1 MARFRVYKS
10 PLRQFLMGLAG
21 LFLLLAMIDI
31 LWAHRITLEPETN
44 DAGARTQRGDSRL
57 LQDIV
62 VGTAFFLAGG
72 ALVVVALGGLANPR
86 PVADVGDDGIRLRI
100 RGGRRPASIGWDEIV
115 EIRSA
120 REPGDGPDT
129 RPLLLVLLARPEA
142 WPEEFWG
149 ARRTGPW
156 LIVDADSWNKPPDEV
171 VMHARL
177 AMDTWRRTAGA
188 DVDP

>member
-1 MARFRVYKS
+1 MARFRVHKS

-44 DAGARTQRGDSRL
+44 DAGDRTHRGNSRL

-62 VGTAFFLAGG
+62 VGTAFLLTGG
-72 ALVVVALGGLANPR
+72 ALVVVALGGLANSR
-86 PVADVGDDGIRLRI
+86 SVVEVGDDGIKLRI
-100 RGGRRPASIGWDEIV
+100 RGRSHPAEIGWDEIV

-120 REPGDGPDT
+120 REPGDGRNT
-129 RPLLLVLLARPEA
+129 RPLLLLLLARPDD

-177 AMDTWRRTAGA
+177 AMDTWQRVHAAAGE
-188 DVDP
+188 P